1 MNNTAFAVNC
11 TNEIEMSS
19 RIPRMTSLKEA
30 AQLTGLSER
39 YLRNAFTNGQLVGI
53 RSGGNH
59 KNGKILLNLDK
70 LIEYLN
76 QHTEQVDTEPEQYYG
91 GIRPVKI

>member
-11 TNEIEMSS
+11 TNEIEIS
-19 RIPRMTSLKEA
+19 RRVPRMTSLKEA

-39 YLRNAFTNGQLVGI
+39 YLRNAFIGGQLVGI
-53 RSGGNH
+53 RSGGNS

-76 QHTEQVDTEPEQYYG
+76 EHTEQAEPEPEYHCG